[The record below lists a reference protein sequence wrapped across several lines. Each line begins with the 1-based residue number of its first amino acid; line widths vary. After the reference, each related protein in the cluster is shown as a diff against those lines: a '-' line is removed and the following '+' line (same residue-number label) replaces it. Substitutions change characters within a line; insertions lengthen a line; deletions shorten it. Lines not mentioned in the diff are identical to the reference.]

1 MAGYKLPKVT
11 QYVKNVGKSIAYA
24 SIDAVKANTRG
35 VSDFIDVNNDVFK
48 EVYASAKNIRATIK
62 NTEKQVRQ
70 SNLYKAIDIGVKN
83 LIEDAK
89 TGNFYRDRT
98 EDYAESIIGLDDE
111 FDMEFQSGSSEGASQ
126 KTLSDSINNAV
137 GAAAI
142 SQNTAIA
149 EGTGLII
156 KSNSANTKL
165 MMASMEKISA
175 NFSAGMGAVYT
186 GVNATNQFLNGPMMA
201 HLENSR
207 RYYEET
213 SKQLRDQSMM
223 LKEMLEMQRNLYK
236 KQSIDEKETRLAQSM
251 TGTGGMNIRGYA
263 KNVKSNIKDYMDS
276 MGLSM
281 FDMGGGGNP
290 YLMFAASPFKLL
302 LEPVAQRL
310 MSPDF
315 KKALRSFDK
324 GINTFFSQL
333 VAKLNNA
340 RDNSFGFGQII
351 GEIFGIKLDRKESI
365 NPGNYQKGAVPF
377 DGVTRQAI
385 IEVIPGYLSRIEAA
399 LTHSGERHYDH
410 TSGTWKSA
418 KRIQKSFEEEENRYI
433 TQANS
438 GWLDAL
444 APMTT
449 EIERGNKKK
458 AKELKS
464 AAAKMARKI
473 YKDGGDFDP
482 SRGGAYY
489 GINDN
494 MFELIVQNMPR
505 EAMRNIAPDT
515 MRAIQNRSS
524 AMRAHEANGG
534 PYRQLFNGA
543 YDMEGKGNGS
553 KNLPGDFRKNNLL
566 TLATDSAGKN
576 VFYYLREILG
586 SISKRHGSQK
596 GSMKGAIKVRRHSSQ
611 SSSTSGSSTSSSNS
625 ADDDSDPDPD
635 DDAFWESYSEEQK
648 ARAEENAKQEKKAKM
663 QDWIKTKMGN
673 SPIGKV
679 LGNMLGGAVNVLA
692 KPMEYATKLLKKA
705 DEGMFQMMFGNK
717 EYKLRNGEEATSVFQ
732 YIIDQVKGTFEE
744 LKDSIKKM
752 FTNIYQKYL
761 EPMLKPLWEK
771 YGKPVADELKNMGK
785 RAGAR
790 VRQAFNRFAEPV
802 RNYAADRSRESSG
815 LNDWYRAHGGEA
827 AANYADQRN
836 RENLANGGVVTASD
850 IEGAQQ
856 SAFGRV
862 VTKRGLTM
870 ISPGEII
877 IPASFD
883 KREQNRML
891 ALEKRDKKRILN
903 AIQYNAKG
911 TVDTEGMKDE
921 LRKIYN
927 DNIGKAPKNIASGIV
942 GAGAGLLSGINPLLG
957 AAAGAGLSILSNS
970 ETLKSVIFGKEIL
983 EDGTREGGFVSNKI
997 QKFFKKAMPDI
1008 GDFGIAG
1015 GLLGLLTPFGPLG
1028 GAAIGAGIG
1037 MLKNSEGFKKFIFG
1051 DAETGKDGLI
1061 SKETYDKVVDKIK
1074 SSVPNI
1080 AVGAVGGALLGPFG
1094 ILGNAVMGAG
1104 LGLLSSTDAFHKFIF
1119 GHAKGEKHEKGTPRK
1134 GLLGALERGIIDPA
1148 KEKITE
1154 ILDDFKKFAKKH
1166 VIEPL
1171 KRFWDPF
1178 QQMVKN
1184 LVSNV
1189 TNGIK
1194 DKLNDIFEKTIGIPI
1209 ADFLQQ
1215 KIFKPLTKT
1224 FFNILKAPYTLMK
1237 GAIAAPAHLLGFTGD
1252 NIRAN
1257 QIRKGTAHNM
1267 TAEER
1272 LAWMQE
1278 HGVRNAM
1285 SKVKNARAAKK
1296 YGISFE
1302 ERDRAIMGMSAE
1314 DQEKMMNMLRGNL
1327 DSMESLQRERGKAR
1341 RMVGDEISTFF
1352 NTKDENGKLRYDK
1365 VGYGKVKRKL
1375 AQWAADGDFE
1385 KVEEWIRN
1393 ANLSDQ
1399 EKKDL
1404 MKSIKPYMQNAKQA
1418 NDAMSSARE
1427 GGAGLDEQLEKLFG
1441 RKMNRRGK
1449 RNVMEALKA
1458 EINARKQNS
1467 EDEIVSEEK
1476 ENTDATN
1483 ELNQTINDRAKEF
1496 NDRTKDIL
1504 EALKDLNSNLA
1515 KMLERQKNSNT
1526 RTKRRKKGKGITEV
1540 TTEAAEGIA
1549 GLLPAPA
1556 DTINADDVEN
1566 ATTNAKGGFFKKK
1579 GLSMVSKGETILPSF
1594 MSKFFKKFDKDSKE
1608 AVEERQAEEK
1618 ARKAEEEETV
1628 ETKKTNS
1635 ILMKLHDK
1643 FFGEKEEN
1651 KKDGLG
1657 ILSKLGSG
1665 FSKFSKFL
1673 GVGGK
1678 VALGLGGV
1686 SLFGHATEWFK
1697 TKVWPIMKT
1706 GLFGEDG
1713 SSGLI
1718 GGFVT
1723 RAKNWFESGGFHK
1736 LLSDKIIP
1744 SFITGLSYTME
1755 NVVGPA
1761 VALLI
1766 KHLPSILWGLAKG
1779 LFNGLKS
1786 LTIKN
1791 KMDGQEEKEMLA
1803 ASGFAK
1809 SNAFLSDFQ
1818 KMNGQK
1824 TKVLENNMSSEM
1836 KKQLSGITSGNTIA
1850 YGSSSSLSSGL
1861 GSAETKAT
1869 IDPTTNTSSTVTNN
1883 YITQNADKF
1892 GKGELDNPNE
1902 TLTVQDK
1909 SPIGLLGRRRNT
1921 NIVRYDED
1929 GNVLTVYDNRNT
1941 QESVLSAT
1949 AKAAG
1954 LSFRKGL
1961 FSGKGSSKILN
1972 AVGNMKWA
1980 KPKAGIVGNILGGT
1994 KNTVKA
2000 GAKGINFF
2008 GNLGDK
2014 IHDKLYG
2021 SIIDDSRDASGLNEW
2036 FKTHGGEAAANYAES
2051 RNIQNAAMDAA
2062 GEVAEGAA
2070 KTGAKKGIM
2079 GSIKNAWNKTIG
2091 EKMANSSSKILQ
2103 GAAENAAEKGVVK
2116 GLASTAASKAKDGV
2130 KSVAKM
2136 AGDAIDSS
2144 AITKGLKEVFE
2155 KIAGSAVVEKIC
2167 GFAKKILKKA
2177 VDPSI
2182 VQDAIRVIGT
2192 QIAEKCVKGAAKTA
2206 VKEATEQIANAC
2218 TMGLGTIAFFV
2229 ADFLWG
2235 YNNAY
2240 TLLGVAKGSEFEVNI
2255 GHKCA
2260 CGLVH
2265 AIVNLI
2271 PFVGGFIPTNVLMQL
2286 IMEKILPIFGYDPSA
2301 LQAAQEESSKIL
2313 DEWNKAHPDEQ
2324 YDNLEDF
2331 NNKDKWTTKA
2341 GKWIKEKAGAA
2352 WNKTKEVAGKAGG
2365 WIKDKATAA
2374 GSWIKDKAS
2383 KGKELVAKGFT
2394 AVADKTKEV
2403 VGNAM
2408 DIGGFIKDVTINVVK
2423 SATDPEFHWDI
2434 DSYIKEDDPL
2444 GGAKKTIYQVLKVPL
2459 GVVGVVSMV
2468 GKKIFDKVKGFV
2480 LNVKDGFSDAWGDI
2494 SNVIKGQYSVFN
2506 KEYWKFN
2513 DGGEDGEN
2521 PLGSISKVASTM
2533 LKVISIPHSMLG
2545 YVGSKIWQ
2553 GLKAIISGAKEGAL
2567 DASSDIKAVASGQ
2580 YTIFNGNYWK
2590 SDNEDPEN
2598 PLSTMGSIFGFVTR
2612 LFSAPSAMMGYV
2624 GTKIMNGIK
2633 AVIAGSKEGALDA
2646 SSDIEAVKKGQ
2657 YTIFN
2662 GNYWKSDNTDD
2673 GNELSIIGKIASF
2686 VTRLFNAPSAMIGYV
2701 GTKVVQGIKAVIAGA
2716 KEGALDASSDIEAVK
2731 KGEYTIF
2738 NGNYWKSDS
2747 TDDSNPLSGIGK
2759 VASFV
2764 TRLFNAPQAMIGWVG
2779 TKVKAGF
2786 DAIVSGA
2793 KEGAL
2798 DASSD
2803 IEAVKKGEYTIFSKD
2818 YWKSDNDD
2826 DSNPLSKIGSIA
2838 AFITRLSNAPGA
2850 MIGYVMTKV
2859 KETFTKIIDGA
2870 KDIDEDNKKVI
2881 EKAENGDISVF
2892 SKDYWKMPDTK
2903 DNPLGMIGTI
2913 GAFIQRLVNAPI
2925 VLLKSVFKKIQ
2936 DKFGEIAGW
2945 FKKLFGEEDEEGG
2958 SGKGGYGRKRYGF
2971 ARYSQLDPSISGM
2984 QYNGHTI
2991 GQAGCGPVAA
3001 ANLINNIKGGNV
3013 SVQDTANYATAMGY
3027 KPKNDG
3033 TNPKYMNS
3041 ILSASGIPNE
3051 TVGRSGIDRSLKQ
3064 GDPVVIMGRG
3074 NSPSSPYGNQNP
3086 HYITAMGYDRNGNII
3101 VDDPYETGY
3110 KTYKKSDVV
3119 NGAMRSVSAKRNGFG
3134 RGYKMIAPRRSSF
3147 GFGRRSNRFSRYGF
3161 GRFGFGKILGH
3172 ISAKY
3177 ETGGWDPGK
3186 VSSGAGDYGGISYG
3200 LSQFSTTQGSAK
3212 AFVNWLA
3219 TKNPTLGNYFTGL
3232 SPGTSAFGNAWK
3244 KCYADHPDD
3253 FANAQT
3259 EYTYEKFVGP
3269 WITKAKATCGID
3281 FSRSMALKE
3290 LAYSTAVQFGPAHMK
3305 TLKNVTS
3312 NMTDADVINA
3322 VYNDKIANVGTYF
3335 RSSSSAVQAGVKSRF
3350 EREKQ
3355 DLLALIG
3362 KDSEYSYTGPGS
3374 APTGGVGGSTTS
3386 SGTNG
3391 LMAQFTNLG
3400 TSMVKAMFGEDAYN
3414 AFYGNTGSA
3423 DGTDSGSGTNVTP
3436 NGTVESFVQAALNEE
3451 GYVEKASNSN
3461 LDDKAANPG
3470 SSNYTKYGK
3479 HFGNTGPGWPWCAQF
3494 VSWSADQA
3502 GIPTDAMV
3510 RSAAVR
3516 DIQSHFKNN
3525 NRFHP
3530 RSSGYTPKRG
3540 DVITFGNTNHIGIV
3554 TGIKDG
3560 KVKTIEGNT
3569 SNKVAQRSYSPTDTY
3584 IAGYGDLGLGSGTG
3598 TTGLD
3603 GSGQTSSATA
3613 YGKGA
3618 FGKGAANKRNLGT
3631 AKSALMANSIY
3642 SSGTTSIPART
3653 SAPVSAGGG
3662 AVDYATF
3669 LQTIVT
3675 VLMNIADNTALLGK
3689 VLEILSS
3696 NFGINIDKTD
3706 IDKAKSKTK
3715 AQTEKALTDL
3725 VNKTNGNTV
3734 GVSKLLNNKDTEYI
3748 VAAMR
3753 AIATE

>member
-111 FDMEFQSGSSEGASQ
+111 FDMEFQSGSSEGANQ

-186 GVNATNQFLNGPMMA
+186 GINATNQFLNGPMMA

-399 LTHSGERHYDH
+399 LTYSGERHYDH

-418 KRIQKSFEEEENRYI
+418 KRIQKNFEEEENRYI

-444 APMTT
+444 APMTA

-482 SRGGAYY
+482 NRGGAYY
-489 GINDN
+489 GISDD
-494 MFELIVQNMPR
+494 MFDRIVQNMPR
-505 EAMRNIAPDT
+505 DVMRNIASDT

-553 KNLPGDFRKNNLL
+553 KNLPGDFKKNNLL

-586 SISKRHGSQK
+586 NISKRHGSQK

-611 SSSTSGSSTSSSNS
+611 SSSTSGSSASSSNS

-635 DDAFWESYSEEQK
+635 DDAFWESYDAEQK
-648 ARAEENAKQEKKAKM
+648 AKAEENKKQEKKAKM

-771 YGKPVADELKNMGK
+771 YGKPIADELKNMGK

-790 VRQAFNRFAEPV
+790 VKTAFGNTFGRAYKNVTERM
-802 RNYAADRSRESSG
+802 RNGDVVPTDEVV
-815 LNDWYRAHGGEA
+815 NA
-827 AANYADQRN
+827 AAQD
-836 RENLANGGVVTASD
+836 EGVQ
-850 IEGAQQ
+850 E
-856 SAFGRV
+856 SAFGRI

-970 ETLKSVIFGKEIL
+970 ETLKSAIFGKEIL

-1074 SSVPNI
+1074 GSVPNI
-1080 AVGAVGGALLGPFG
+1080 AIGAVGGALLGPFG

-1104 LGLLSSTDAFHKFIF
+1104 LGLLSSTDTFHKFIF

-1148 KEKITE
+1148 KEKIAE
-1154 ILDDFKKFAKKH
+1154 LLDDFKKFAKKH

-1189 TNGIK
+1189 MNGIK
-1194 DKLNDIFEKTIGIPI
+1194 DKINDIFEKTVGIPI

-1224 FFNILKAPYTLMK
+1224 FFTILKAPYTLMK

-1314 DQEKMMNMLRGNL
+1314 DQEKMMSMLQGNL
-1327 DSMESLQRERGKAR
+1327 NSMESLQRERGKAR

-1385 KVEEWIRN
+1385 KVEEWIKN

-1458 EINARKQNS
+1458 EINARKQS
-1467 EDEIVSEEK
+1467 GGADETVSEEK

-1515 KMLERQKNSNT
+1515 EALKRQRNSNANA
-1526 RTKRRKKGKGITEV
+1526 KRRKKGKGITEV
-1540 TTEAAEGIA
+1540 ATEAAEGIA
-1549 GLLPAPA
+1549 GLLPTPISPIGAE
-1556 DTINADDVEN
+1556 DIEN
-1566 ATTNAKGGFFKKK
+1566 ATENAKGGFFKKK

-1657 ILSKLGSG
+1657 ILSKLSSG

-1736 LLSDKIIP
+1736 LISDKIIP

-1761 VALLI
+1761 IALLI

-1779 LFNGLKS
+1779 LFKGLKS
-1786 LTIKN
+1786 LVFKD

-1803 ASGFAK
+1803 ASGFQNSK
-1809 SNAFLSDFQ
+1809 AFLDDFS

-1824 TKVLENNMSSEM
+1824 SKALENNMSSEM
-1836 KKQLSGITSGNTIA
+1836 KKQLSGVTAGNTIA
-1850 YGSSSSLSSGL
+1850 YGTSNSLGSGL
-1861 GSAETKAT
+1861 GSGESKAVV
-1869 IDPTTNTSSTVTNN
+1869 DYTTNTSSSVTNN
-1883 YITQNADKF
+1883 YITQNAEKF
-1892 GKGELDNPNE
+1892 GDGELENPNE
-1902 TLTVQDK
+1902 TLTVQANG
-1909 SPIGLLGRRRNT
+1909 PMGLLGRRKNT
-1921 NIVRYDED
+1921 NIVRYDEN
-1929 GNVLTVYDNRNT
+1929 GNVLTMYDTRNT
-1941 QESVLSAT
+1941 QESALSAA
-1949 AKAAG
+1949 AKTAG

-1972 AVGNMKWA
+1972 AIGNMKWA
-1980 KPKAGIVGNILGGT
+1980 KPKSGIVGNILGGT

-2103 GAAENAAEKGVVK
+2103 GAAENVAEKGVVK

-2192 QIAEKCVKGAAKTA
+2192 QIAEKCVKGATKTA

-2260 CGLVH
+2260 CGLVY

-2383 KGKELVAKGFT
+2383 KGKELVTKGFT

-2408 DIGGFIKDVTINVVK
+2408 DIGGFIKDVTTNVVK

-2480 LNVKDGFSDAWGDI
+2480 LNVKDGFGDAWGDI

-2553 GLKAIISGAKEGAL
+2553 GIKALISGAKEGAI

-2646 SSDIEAVKKGQ
+2646 SSDIEAVKKG
-2657 YTIFN
+2657 
-2662 GNYWKSDNTDD
+2662 
-2673 GNELSIIGKIASF
+2673 
-2686 VTRLFNAPSAMIGYV
+2686 
-2701 GTKVVQGIKAVIAGA
+2701 
-2716 KEGALDASSDIEAVK
+2716 
-2731 KGEYTIF
+2731 EYTIF

-2747 TDDSNPLSGIGK
+2747 TDDSNPLSSIGK

-2818 YWKSDNDD
+2818 YWKSDNED

-2881 EKAENGDISVF
+2881 EKAEKGDISVF
-2892 SKDYWKMPDTK
+2892 SKDYWNMPDTEN
-2903 DNPLGMIGTI
+2903 NPLGMIGTI

-3027 KPKNDG
+3027 KPKDDG
-3033 TNPKYMNS
+3033 TKPKYMNS
-3041 ILSASGIPNE
+3041 ILTASGIPNE

-3064 GDPVVIMGRG
+3064 GNPVVIMGKG

-3086 HYITAMGYDRNGNII
+3086 HYITAMGYDRNGNVI
-3101 VDDPYETGY
+3101 VDDPYENGY
-3110 KTYKKSDVV
+3110 RSYKKSDVV
-3119 NGAMRSVSAKRNGFG
+3119 NGAIRSVSAKRSGFG
-3134 RGYKMIAPRRSSF
+3134 RGLIRKLHGFKYGMARS
-3147 GFGRRSNRFSRYGF
+3147 
-3161 GRFGFGKILGH
+3161 
-3172 ISAKY
+3172 
-3177 ETGGWDPGK
+3177 
-3186 VSSGAGDYGGISYG
+3186 
-3200 LSQFSTTQGSAK
+3200 
-3212 AFVNWLA
+3212 A
-3219 TKNPTLGNYFTGL
+3219 TNP
-3232 SPGTSAFGNAWK
+3232 
-3244 KCYADHPDD
+3244 
-3253 FANAQT
+3253 
-3259 EYTYEKFVGP
+3259 
-3269 WITKAKATCGID
+3269 
-3281 FSRSMALKE
+3281 
-3290 LAYSTAVQFGPAHMK
+3290 
-3305 TLKNVTS
+3305 
-3312 NMTDADVINA
+3312 ADVIHQNLGSWSPMTEEEMNA
-3322 VYNDKIANVGTYF
+3322 WINANC
-3335 RSSSSAVQAGVKSRF
+3335 S
-3350 EREKQ
+3350 
-3355 DLLALIG
+3355 G
-3362 KDSEYSYTGPGS
+3362 KDSTFIGNGKVFIDAANKTGLDPRYILAHAALESGWGTSKISRDKNNYFGIGAFDASPYQSAYSFGS
-3374 APTGGVGGSTTS
+3374 GVAAGIIGGAEWIRKNYYDSSYKQTTLYKMRFNNNVHQYATDPEWANKIATIMAKCPVPNTKITYDESQVSWDGSNIPTGSTGGSST
-3386 SGTNG
+3386 
-3391 LMAQFTNLG
+3391 LLAQFSNLG
-3400 TSMVKAMFGEDAYN
+3400 TSMVKAMFGDDAYN
-3414 AFYGNTGSA
+3414 AFYGQNNTDDTSGTTKTDSTATGSIGEYLNTVGGSEA
-3423 DGTDSGSGTNVTP
+3423 KEYGPGSGTQCVELP
-3436 NGTVESFVQAALNEE
+3436 NHYAATVLGADQKGENGNGNAYAKNISNRFPDIFTYYDPSSNMPKAGDIVSLVGSQTQYGHAAL
-3451 GYVEKASNSN
+3451 VKSTS
-3461 LDDKAANPG
+3461 
-3470 SSNYTKYGK
+3470 
-3479 HFGNTGPGWPWCAQF
+3479 GNTVNILEQW
-3494 VSWSADQA
+3494 
-3502 GIPTDAMV
+3502 
-3510 RSAAVR
+3510 
-3516 DIQSHFKNN
+3516 K
-3525 NRFHP
+3525 
-3530 RSSGYTPKRG
+3530 
-3540 DVITFGNTNHIGIV
+3540 
-3554 TGIKDG
+3554 
-3560 KVKTIEGNT
+3560 
-3569 SNKVAQRSYSPTDTY
+3569 
-3584 IAGYGDLGLGSGTG
+3584 GSGTVRDSSFEYPG
-3598 TTGLD
+3598 TGKRKLL
-3603 GSGQTSSATA
+3603 GIARPKNGM
-3613 YGKGA
+3613 GKGE
-3618 FGKGAANKRNLGT
+3618 FGNGGIAT
-3631 AKSALMANSIY
+3631 SALMANSAY
-3642 SSGTTSIPART
+3642 SSGTTSIPTRT
-3653 SAPVSAGGG
+3653 SAPVSIGGG

-3689 VLEILSS
+3689 VLEILSN
-3696 NFGINIDKTD
+3696 NFGIEIDKAD

-3734 GVSKLLNNKDTEYI
+3734 GISKLLNNKDTEYI

>member
-186 GVNATNQFLNGPMMA
+186 GINATNQFLNGPMMA

-418 KRIQKSFEEEENRYI
+418 KRIQKNFEEEENRYI

-444 APMTT
+444 APMTA

-482 SRGGAYY
+482 NRGGAYY
-489 GINDN
+489 GISDD
-494 MFELIVQNMPR
+494 MFDRIVQNMPR
-505 EAMRNIAPDT
+505 DVMRNIASDT

-553 KNLPGDFRKNNLL
+553 KNLPGDFKKNNLL
-566 TLATDSAGKN
+566 TLATDSTGKN

-586 SISKRHGSQK
+586 NISKRHSSQK

-611 SSSTSGSSTSSSNS
+611 SSSTSGSSASSSNS

-635 DDAFWESYSEEQK
+635 DDAFWESYDAEQK
-648 ARAEENAKQEKKAKM
+648 AKAEENKKQEKKAKM

-790 VRQAFNRFAEPV
+790 VKTAFGNTFGRAYKNVTERM
-802 RNYAADRSRESSG
+802 RN
-815 LNDWYRAHGGEA
+815 GEVVPTDEVVNA
-827 AANYADQRN
+827 AAQD
-836 RENLANGGVVTASD
+836 EGVQ
-850 IEGAQQ
+850 E
-856 SAFGRV
+856 SAFGRI

-970 ETLKSVIFGKEIL
+970 ETLKSAIFGKEIL

-1074 SSVPNI
+1074 GSVPNI

-1104 LGLLSSTDAFHKFIF
+1104 LGLLSSTDTFHKFIF

-1224 FFNILKAPYTLMK
+1224 FFTILKAPYTLMK

-1302 ERDRAIMGMSAE
+1302 ERDRAIMGMNAE
-1314 DQEKMMNMLRGNL
+1314 DQEKMMSMLQGNL
-1327 DSMESLQRERGKAR
+1327 NSMESLQRERGKAR

-1385 KVEEWIRN
+1385 KVEEWIKN

-1458 EINARKQNS
+1458 EINARKQS
-1467 EDEIVSEEK
+1467 GGAEETVSEEK

-1515 KMLERQKNSNT
+1515 EALKRQRNSNANA
-1526 RTKRRKKGKGITEV
+1526 KRRKKGKGITEV
-1540 TTEAAEGIA
+1540 ATEAAEGIA
-1549 GLLPAPA
+1549 GLLPT
-1556 DTINADDVEN
+1556 TISPIGAEDIEN
-1566 ATTNAKGGFFKKK
+1566 ATENAKGGFFKKK

-1761 VALLI
+1761 IALLI

-1779 LFNGLKS
+1779 LFKGLKS
-1786 LTIKN
+1786 LVFKD

-1803 ASGFAK
+1803 ASGFQNSK
-1809 SNAFLSDFQ
+1809 AFLDDFS

-1824 TKVLENNMSSEM
+1824 SKALENNMSSEM
-1836 KKQLSGITSGNTIA
+1836 KKQLSGVTAGNTIA
-1850 YGSSSSLSSGL
+1850 YGVSNSLGSGL
-1861 GSAETKAT
+1861 GSGESKST

-1883 YITQNADKF
+1883 YITQNASKF
-1892 GKGELDNPNE
+1892 GDGELENPNE
-1902 TLTVQDK
+1902 TLTVQANG
-1909 SPIGLLGRRRNT
+1909 PMGLLGRRKNT
-1921 NIVRYDED
+1921 NIVRYDEN
-1929 GNVLTVYDNRNT
+1929 GNVLTMYDTRNT
-1941 QESVLSAT
+1941 QESALSAA

-2014 IHDKLYG
+2014 IHNKLYG

-2091 EKMANSSSKILQ
+2091 GKMANSSSKILQ
-2103 GAAENAAEKGVVK
+2103 GAAENVAEKGVVK

-2130 KSVAKM
+2130 KSVVKM

-2383 KGKELVAKGFT
+2383 KGKELVTKGFT

-2408 DIGGFIKDVTINVVK
+2408 DIGGFIKDVTTNVVK

-2480 LNVKDGFSDAWGDI
+2480 LNVKDGFGDAWGDI

-2553 GLKAIISGAKEGAL
+2553 GIKALISGAKEGTI

-2590 SDNEDPEN
+2590 SDNEDSEN

-2686 VTRLFNAPSAMIGYV
+2686 VTRLFNAPSAMMGYV
-2701 GTKVVQGIKAVIAGA
+2701 GTKVVQGIKAIIAGA

-2818 YWKSDNDD
+2818 YWKSDNED

-2881 EKAENGDISVF
+2881 EKAEKGDISVF
-2892 SKDYWKMPDTK
+2892 SKDYWNMPDTEN
-2903 DNPLGMIGTI
+2903 NPLGMIGTI

-3086 HYITAMGYDRNGNII
+3086 HYITAMGYDRNGNVI
-3101 VDDPYETGY
+3101 VDDPYENGY

-3134 RGYKMIAPRRSSF
+3134 RVFGRKLHGFKYGMARSATNPADVIHQNLGSWSPMTEEEMNAWINANCSGKNSTFIGNGKVFIDAANKTGLDPRYILAHAALESGWGISKISRDKNNYFGIGAFDASPYQSAYSFGSGIAAGIIGGAEWIRKNYYDSSYKQTTLYKMRFNNNVHQYATDPEWANKIATIMAKCPVPNTKITYDESQVSWDGTNVSIGSSN
-3147 GFGRRSNRFSRYGF
+3147 S
-3161 GRFGFGKILGH
+3161 
-3172 ISAKY
+3172 
-3177 ETGGWDPGK
+3177 TGG
-3186 VSSGAGDYGGISYG
+3186 SSTL
-3200 LSQFSTTQGSAK
+3200 LSQFS
-3212 AFVNWLA
+3212 
-3219 TKNPTLGNYFTGL
+3219 
-3232 SPGTSAFGNAWK
+3232 
-3244 KCYADHPDD
+3244 
-3253 FANAQT
+3253 
-3259 EYTYEKFVGP
+3259 
-3269 WITKAKATCGID
+3269 
-3281 FSRSMALKE
+3281 
-3290 LAYSTAVQFGPAHMK
+3290 
-3305 TLKNVTS
+3305 
-3312 NMTDADVINA
+3312 
-3322 VYNDKIANVGTYF
+3322 
-3335 RSSSSAVQAGVKSRF
+3335 
-3350 EREKQ
+3350 
-3355 DLLALIG
+3355 
-3362 KDSEYSYTGPGS
+3362 
-3374 APTGGVGGSTTS
+3374 
-3386 SGTNG
+3386 
-3391 LMAQFTNLG
+3391 NLG

-3414 AFYGNTGSA
+3414 AFYGQNAS
-3423 DGTDSGSGTNVTP
+3423 TDATNGGVTAAS
-3436 NGTVESFVQAALNEE
+3436 GTVEKFVQSALNEE

-3461 LDDKAANPG
+3461 LDDKTANPG

-3502 GIPTDAMV
+3502 GIPNEAMQ
-3510 RSAAVR
+3510 RSASCSQ
-3516 DIQSHFKNN
+3516 IETYFKNQ
-3525 NRFHP
+3525 NRFHYKN
-3530 RSSGYTPKRG
+3530 GYTPKRG
-3540 DVITFGNTNHIGIV
+3540 DVVLFTSGGSSHVGIV
-3554 TGIKDG
+3554 TGMKDG
-3560 KVKTIEGNT
+3560 QVKTIEGNT
-3569 SNKVAQRSYSPTDTY
+3569 SNKVAQRSYSPNDAKIT
-3584 IAGYGDLGLGSGTG
+3584 GYGDLGLGAATG

-3603 GSGQTSSATA
+3603 GSTSTTNA
-3613 YGKGA
+3613 YGKGGY
-3618 FGKGAANKRNLGT
+3618 GKGILGT
-3631 AKSALMANSIY
+3631 AKSALMANSAY
-3642 SSGTTSIPART
+3642 QSGTTSIPART